1 MCLPDNYG
9 AWPAP
14 FCSCERCPGDVPHCA
29 RFQRWAKAANVDS
42 VKQSGRYQELLEEA
56 ARGSPH
62 LSPDKERQLQ
72 LDLDRTWPSLRM
84 FSEHSGGRQS
94 LANLLK
100 AWIIF
105 DGNEAQ
111 QASNVDRCQEASA
124 EVAGAVG
131 RRKTSRRSEA
141 VGYVQGMNF
150 IVTALLWHCMA
161 EEAVFWLF
169 VATVHNYDLRSMF
182 EAPDMHGLK
191 VRSFTIAQL
200 VHQEMPDLSA
210 HLAEHMQN
218 SLSLL
223 FTEWLLT
230 LFAGSMPL
238 TPLAI
243 LWDHFFQ
250 EGYSVIYRLILAR
263 LRCLRP
269 WLLAETDFGVLVH
282 LVKNA
287 HLDFIGPD
295 CRPWPRPARPGL
307 PGFAVEESSPKRGEG
322 VSRSAHT
329 DGTAVTAGP
338 QPMMSRRRG
347 LLRRLV
353 RARDTQTVNAN
364 SCPPVEPNGQRS
376 SRHADSDGSE
386 DAADGLPDNS
396 RPVCESCE
404 GGGGEHCS
412 SWEKLVTDLLK
423 AEIIDLAR
431 TAHYERM
438 LAEPPTPGGPDQ
450 DASGPELREKR
461 VQEENVQ
468 LSRENAQLRRQLAE
482 ALREVESLRHAQA
495 ADRLRTRL
503 AFETCCRADDGQPSQ
518 GDRKSV
524 V

>member
-1 MCLPDNYG
+1 MQHGAKQPWRADLASRPGVQMSDEVMCLPDNYG
-9 AWPAP
+9 
-14 FCSCERCPGDVPHCA
+14 DVIS
-29 RFQRWAKAANVDS
+29 AKAANVDS
-42 VKQSGRYQELLEEA
+42 VKQSRWAVPGVAGGWNLQQTRLTVTGATTSARLGSDLAIFARAMWTDVKKPVLRWQVLL
-56 ARGSPH
+56 GV
-62 LSPDKERQLQ
+62 
-72 LDLDRTWPSLRM
+72 LDLDDLM
-84 FSEHSGGRQS
+84 M
-94 LANLLK
+94 
-100 AWIIF
+100 
-105 DGNEAQ
+105 
-111 QASNVDRCQEASA
+111 RC
-124 EVAGAVG
+124 
-131 RRKTSRRSEA
+131 
-141 VGYVQGMNF
+141 MNF

-329 DGTAVTAGP
+329 
-338 QPMMSRRRG
+338 
-347 LLRRLV
+347 
-353 RARDTQTVNAN
+353 
-364 SCPPVEPNGQRS
+364 
-376 SRHADSDGSE
+376 
-386 DAADGLPDNS
+386 
-396 RPVCESCE
+396 
-404 GGGGEHCS
+404 
-412 SWEKLVTDLLK
+412 
-423 AEIIDLAR
+423 
-431 TAHYERM
+431 
-438 LAEPPTPGGPDQ
+438 
-450 DASGPELREKR
+450 
-461 VQEENVQ
+461 
-468 LSRENAQLRRQLAE
+468 
-482 ALREVESLRHAQA
+482 
-495 ADRLRTRL
+495 
-503 AFETCCRADDGQPSQ
+503 
-518 GDRKSV
+518 
-524 V
+524 